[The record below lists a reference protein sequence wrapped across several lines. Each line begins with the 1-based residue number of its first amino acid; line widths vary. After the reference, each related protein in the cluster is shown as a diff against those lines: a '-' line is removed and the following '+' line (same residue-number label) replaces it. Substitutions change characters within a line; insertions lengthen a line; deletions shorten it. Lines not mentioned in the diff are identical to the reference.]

1 MDECMYLL
9 QVDKEDTLKFKSQ
22 CDCHKNK
29 TLLLFKNFFSTFGLK
44 LMPSNIIKAS
54 NNGWRKC

>member
-22 CDCHKNK
+22 CVTVTKIKHCCC
-29 TLLLFKNFFSTFGLK
+29 LK
-44 LMPSNIIKAS
+44 IFLVLSD
-54 NNGWRKC
+54 

>member
-29 TLLLFKNFFSTFGLK
+29 TLSLFKNFLVLSD
-44 LMPSNIIKAS
+44 
-54 NNGWRKC
+54 